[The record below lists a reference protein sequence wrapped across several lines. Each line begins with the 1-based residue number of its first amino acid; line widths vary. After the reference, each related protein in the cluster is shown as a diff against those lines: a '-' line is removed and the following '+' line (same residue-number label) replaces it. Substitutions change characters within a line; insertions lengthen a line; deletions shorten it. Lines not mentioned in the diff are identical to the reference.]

1 MSFGK
6 LNQVINGCIDL
17 INTNT
22 DKKFLDINDIS
33 VLKHQ
38 VYKLLLSQYPD
49 ITKELIDEIFTKLFT
64 QKYKFNKEI
73 CFDGGK
79 NCLREYE
86 CIYNDVQVKPKYQ
99 HLEDQFQKL
108 RKMPQPAQRTQ
119 EWFDYRYNRIT
130 ASDTASAIDQN
141 PYEPVEGFILK
152 KCDPNFPFR
161 DNDAVYHGKKYE
173 PVATMIYEHIYNCR
187 MFEFGAL
194 PSEKYNF
201 LGASP
206 DGICS
211 KYTLN
216 NKFCKRLG
224 RMLEIKCPVSRDIHT
239 KGVIVGD
246 ICPFYYYCQIQQQLV
261 CCELDFCDFWQCKL
275 TEYNN
280 RDEYLL
286 DNCEDSINAEGVEGV
301 EIEINPLIKKG
312 MILEFLPKVYKPQYE
327 DDKIEWK
334 AKYVYAKS
342 LDLTTSQYN
351 DWVLSTVDKYTKQY
365 PDIAKDY
372 YFSRI
377 VYWKLQVSHNVT
389 IPRDDVFFGSIL
401 PVLKDT
407 WSKVLYY
414 RKNKDKLD
422 ELRAIVDKRKK
433 YVKMDLTY
441 TIANKKI
448 IETKY
453 DFLSK
458 TFDKN
463 LLITE
468 KVPVKNSYYKKFNK
482 KPEETITNEYNDTN
496 NTKCDFID

>member
-1 MSFGK
+1 
-6 LNQVINGCIDL
+6 
-17 INTNT
+17 
-22 DKKFLDINDIS
+22 
-33 VLKHQ
+33 
-38 VYKLLLSQYPD
+38 
-49 ITKELIDEIFTKLFT
+49 
-64 QKYKFNKEI
+64 
-73 CFDGGK
+73 
-79 NCLREYE
+79 
-86 CIYNDVQVKPKYQ
+86 
-99 HLEDQFQKL
+99 
-108 RKMPQPAQRTQ
+108 
-119 EWFDYRYNRIT
+119 
-130 ASDTASAIDQN
+130 
-141 PYEPVEGFILK
+141 
-152 KCDPNFPFR
+152 
-161 DNDAVYHGKKYE
+161 
-173 PVATMIYEHIYNCR
+173 
-187 MFEFGAL
+187 
-194 PSEKYNF
+194 
-201 LGASP
+201 
-206 DGICS
+206 
-211 KYTLN
+211 
-216 NKFCKRLG
+216 
-224 RMLEIKCPVSRDIHT
+224 MLEIKCPVSRDIHT
-239 KGVIVGD
+239 KGTIVGD

-286 DNCEDSINAEGVEGV
+286 DGCEDSINAEGVEGI

-351 DWVLSTVDKYTKQY
+351 DWVLTTIDKYTKQY

-422 ELRAIVDKRKK
+422 ELRAIVNKRKK

-448 IETKY
+448 IETKF
-453 DFLSK
+453 DFLSN

-496 NTKCDFID
+496 TNCDFID